1 MSFQRTLTGG
11 EADERRVPETM
22 LECPECGDAVLRSRR
37 DDHPH
42 DLMAADDVRTAER
55 QRLDDKV
62 PDEARTE
69 TQNYR
74 VEFTYEYRE
83 IVWVE
88 AAHKSEAK
96 WVAEE
101 QQTHSG
107 EYVDTLHT
115 RVESWSEPTTPTLDY
130 LETHGLLPDDHDVT
144 QADIEAVM
152 DA

>member
-1 MSFQRTLTGG
+1 MSTQQTLFGD
-11 EADERRVPETM
+11 EADDRQLPKTM
-22 LECPECGDAVLRSRR
+22 LVCPVCGDAVLRSRR

-42 DLMAADDVRTAER
+42 DLLDADAVRER
-55 QRLDDKV
+55 SSSSDDKV
-62 PDEARTE
+62 PEEARTE

-115 RVESWSEPTTPTLDY
+115 RVESWSEPSAPTLEY
-130 LETHGLLPDDHDVT
+130 LETHGLLPEDHDVT
-144 QADIEAVM
+144 LADIEAVM
-152 DA
+152 DK